1 MTGYRL
7 TVQMCLLHLGLKKE
21 EVIRGC
27 VGKGENKE
35 DKVDK
40 KHVFWAP
47 APLTVKSWVDVDD
60 EDYYAITA
68 SSPVW
73 GVGAGKDDKVAPLE
87 VSSCGELVSRLYD
100 VRDCVILNGHDTK
113 APSFVISLQLPVFHI
128 VIDVLIAPSLLR
140 LALPG

>member
-1 MTGYRL
+1 MRISVATPNKAFPSQEGKNIASF
-7 TVQMCLLHLGLKKE
+7 GFKKE

-40 KHVFWAP
+40 EHVFWAP
-47 APLTVKSWVDVDD
+47 APLIVKSWVDVDD

-68 SSPVW
+68 PPLVW

-87 VSSCGELVSRLYD
+87 LIFD
-100 VRDCVILNGHDTK
+100 DN
-113 APSFVISLQLPVFHI
+113 
-128 VIDVLIAPSLLR
+128 ID
-140 LALPG
+140 